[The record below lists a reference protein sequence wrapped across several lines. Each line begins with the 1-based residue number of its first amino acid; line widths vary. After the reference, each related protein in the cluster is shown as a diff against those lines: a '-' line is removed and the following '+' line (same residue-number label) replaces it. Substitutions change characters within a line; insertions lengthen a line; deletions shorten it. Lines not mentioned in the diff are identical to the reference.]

1 MLFLIVINHYY
12 FLAQKKN
19 HAKKIIRRTKKMG
32 RKNQRNL
39 KSIGKKK
46 NVGKKGS
53 NPRLKKLRPPM
64 RPLRQPLPVLTRQP
78 LMPSPAQVVVL
89 RLLIRS
95 TNHFMVN
102 LMTKLMSPKI
112 RTCQIWIWKRSQKA
126 VRPVVIRKKSVAKRE
141 PHLFWNPENTSLSH
155 LWVR

>member
-1 MLFLIVINHYY
+1 MLLLIVITQYALTYY

-95 TNHFMVN
+95 TNRFMGN
-102 LMTKLMSPKI
+102 LMTNLMSPKI
-112 RTCQIWIWKRSQKA
+112 RTCQIWI
-126 VRPVVIRKKSVAKRE
+126 
-141 PHLFWNPENTSLSH
+141 
-155 LWVR
+155 

>member
-1 MLFLIVINHYY
+1 MLFLIAITQYALTYY

-53 NPRLKKLRPPM
+53 SPRLKRLRPPM
-64 RPLRQPLPVLTRQP
+64 RPLRQPLPVPTRQP
-78 LMPSPAQVVVL
+78 LMPSPAQVPVVL

-95 TNHFMVN
+95 TNHFTQTN
-102 LMTKLMSPKI
+102 LMSPKI
-112 RTCQIWIWKRSQKA
+112 RTCQIWI
-126 VRPVVIRKKSVAKRE
+126 
-141 PHLFWNPENTSLSH
+141 
-155 LWVR
+155 

>member
-1 MLFLIVINHYY
+1 MLFLIVITQYALTYY

-19 HAKKIIRRTKKMG
+19 RAKKIIRRTKKMG

-53 NPRLKKLRPPM
+53 SPRLKKLRPPM

-95 TNHFMVN
+95 TNRFMGN
-102 LMTKLMSPKI
+102 LMTNLMSPKI
-112 RTCQIWIWKRSQKA
+112 RTCQIWI
-126 VRPVVIRKKSVAKRE
+126 
-141 PHLFWNPENTSLSH
+141 
-155 LWVR
+155 